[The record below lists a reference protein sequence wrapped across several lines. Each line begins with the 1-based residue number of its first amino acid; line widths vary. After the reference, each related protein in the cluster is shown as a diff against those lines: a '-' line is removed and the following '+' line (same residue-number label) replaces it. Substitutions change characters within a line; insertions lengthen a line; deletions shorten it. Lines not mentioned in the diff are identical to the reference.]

1 MRHNLCRITRERMLA
16 GCCCVVSE
24 QRASPHVGHS
34 LWCLVNLAGR
44 IECGVA
50 IAAQNVAVITARG
63 GGQRVGRNQALRT
76 LVGAAAA
83 GHAFNSAH
91 SEVVDVKLQQQ
102 VVVSADS
109 YELASE
115 PRLYTQGPTEQTR
128 ITPNATAE
136 EPIPAFKLLQ
146 LSRIRSNCEP
156 IEMNIPPPKHISFA
170 ANRID

>member
-16 GCCCVVSE
+16 GCCLVVSE

-50 IAAQNVAVITARG
+50 IAAQNVVAITARG

-83 GHAFNSAH
+83 GHAFNRAH
-91 SEVVDVKLQQQ
+91 SEFVDVKLQQQ

-115 PRLYTQGPTEQTR
+115 PRLYIHRGQ
-128 ITPNATAE
+128 PNRHASHQMQPQRSQYLPSSCCSCPESAA
-136 EPIPAFKLLQ
+136 IVNQ
-146 LSRIRSNCEP
+146 L
-156 IEMNIPPPKHISFA
+156 K
-170 ANRID
+170 

>member
-1 MRHNLCRITRERMLA
+1 MRHNLCRITREWMLA

-50 IAAQNVAVITARG
+50 IAAQNVVAITARG

-115 PRLYTQGPTEQTR
+115 PRLY
-128 ITPNATAE
+128 IY
-136 EPIPAFKLLQ
+136 IY
-146 LSRIRSNCEP
+146 
-156 IEMNIPPPKHISFA
+156 
-170 ANRID
+170 ANRTDTHHTKCNRRGANTCLQAAAAVPNPQQL